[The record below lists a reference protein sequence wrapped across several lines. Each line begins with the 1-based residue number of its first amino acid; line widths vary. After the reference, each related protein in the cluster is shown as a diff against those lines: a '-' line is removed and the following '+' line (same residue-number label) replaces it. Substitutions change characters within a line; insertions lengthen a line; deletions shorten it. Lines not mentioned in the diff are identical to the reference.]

1 MMISTTCRVSISHL
15 ITLLYITELQG
26 ILSVECIVAIIL
38 YKSAQTIH
46 KSVNQQQQHYDKFIS
61 PKRGR

>member
-1 MMISTTCRVSISHL
+1 M
-15 ITLLYITELQG
+15 
-26 ILSVECIVAIIL
+26 AIIL

-61 PKRGR
+61 PKKGKIMIMVTDSKVKI